1 MPKVWTDEERKAFGE
16 KMKASREAI
25 KKTKATETSKSNA
38 DEALNNYSKATE
50 SLHLEDKAEPT
61 QEGVNLTQEQFQ
73 ALMERL
79 NKLES
84 SKTESLDVKANQ
96 QPELNQLGRAVGI
109 MQKYSV
115 DPRDYEDPRDELMN
129 LAELER
135 FAFKPNYYLG
145 WDVEQTQ
152 YETKYGTSFSEP
164 RFEIRLYKRLFE
176 EDGSPTPKVDN
187 AGNPVLDEQGRPQ
200 FKSYLVKKGYF
211 FEDPAASVK
220 EAQQLGLPITN
231 ANSKDFLEQMRKLR
245 YKTWLLEVFNKP
257 KSADTTR
264 RESMTIGSSIVQVES
279 YSEEV

>member
-16 KMKASREAI
+16 KMKASRANKEQKKAQEPAEAP
-25 KKTKATETSKSNA
+25 SNKV
-38 DEALNNYSKATE
+38 E
-50 SLHLEDKAEPT
+50 
-61 QEGVNLTQEQFQ
+61 LTQEQFQ

>member
-1 MPKVWTDEERKAFGE
+1 MPRPAKGSPEAKAWAA
-16 KMKASREAI
+16 KMQAARN
-25 KKTKATETSKSNA
+25 KTTPPVANEPTETP
-38 DEALNNYSKATE
+38 
-50 SLHLEDKAEPT
+50 AENKV
-61 QEGVNLTQEQFQ
+61 ELTQDQFQ

-79 NKLES
+79 DKLETNR
-84 SKTESLDVKANQ
+84 TETLATKNEPQ
-96 QPELNQLGRAVGI
+96 LNQLGRAVGV

-115 DPRDYEDPRDELMN
+115 DPRDYQDPREELMN
-129 LAELER
+129 LPELER

-176 EDGSPTPKVDN
+176 DDGTPTVKTDN
-187 AGNPVLDEQGRPQ
+187 EGKPVLDEQGRPQ
-200 FKSYLVKKGYF
+200 YKSYLVKKGFF
-211 FEDPAASVK
+211 FEDPGASVK
-220 EAQQLGLPITN
+220 EAQALGLPINN

-264 RESMTIGSSIVQVES
+264 KEQMTIGSSIVQVES